1 MLSAPAMHNAYY
13 ICHNVQVLI
22 SYIAKT
28 HDDIKKNQNLYVI
41 NKHHNFV
48 FHNVFDS
55 PGLDVLPRF
64 LLGRGAPGKREEGEG
79 EKEVMK
85 FQQNVF
91 VQIANCMRQD
101 SRLTNVFARGRGK
114 EKVTKSLPSPILN
127 SLNP

>member
-22 SYIAKT
+22 SILPKLMM
-28 HDDIKKNQNLYVI
+28 II
-41 NKHHNFV
+41 ENFSKFVFNYQASQLV
-48 FHNVFDS
+48 FHNIFDS

-91 VQIANCMRQD
+91 VQIANCVCHD
-101 SRLTNVFARGRGK
+101 
-114 EKVTKSLPSPILN
+114 
-127 SLNP
+127 